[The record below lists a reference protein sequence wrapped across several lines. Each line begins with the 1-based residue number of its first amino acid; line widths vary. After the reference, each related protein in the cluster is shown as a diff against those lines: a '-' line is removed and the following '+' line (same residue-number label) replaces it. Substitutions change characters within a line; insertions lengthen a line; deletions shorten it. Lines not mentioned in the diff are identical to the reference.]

1 MKKLTLTLLFS
12 LFAVQINAMTHD
24 QGEQQN
30 KSVIS
35 IHNPWVRSAPS
46 NAPALGAF
54 MEIYNH
60 SDKSIKLL
68 SASASGYKRLEL
80 HRSGHKNGMMTM
92 VRHDFVLIPAHEKL
106 LFKPGSWHIM
116 MIKPEQVPKEG
127 SAVVITLVFDNGL
140 SETVE
145 ARVKK
150 GAMMMKDQGH

>member
-1 MKKLTLTLLFS
+1 
-12 LFAVQINAMTHD
+12 
-24 QGEQQN
+24 
-30 KSVIS
+30 
-35 IHNPWVRSAPS
+35 
-46 NAPALGAF
+46 
-54 MEIYNH
+54 
-60 SDKSIKLL
+60 
-68 SASASGYKRLEL
+68 
-80 HRSGHKNGMMTM
+80 MMTM